1 MHINLATEA
10 AGQAGQNEMLKKYIL
25 FVKKKWETI
34 EICPHPP
41 PTDPLPGKAERS
53 GNAVEK
59 QKAKNWRRLITQ
71 KSKGY
76 QKFSIIQAIK
86 QKLKKKLRI
95 VPHNPWRFFG
105 VA

>member
-1 MHINLATEA
+1 MV
-10 AGQAGQNEMLKKYIL
+10 KKYLL

-59 QKAKNWRRLITQ
+59 QKNLAGSVRCEITWRQDFEIFLPRLQIILQ
-71 KSKGY
+71 ASHFISKWLHL
-76 QKFSIIQAIK
+76 FILAFIRPNRIWVII
-86 QKLKKKLRI
+86 LT
-95 VPHNPWRFFG
+95 
-105 VA
+105 